1 MNPGT
6 RSGGGIRGPKV
17 AKPRRLRP
25 GAVIGIAAT
34 ASPFDRETFER
45 GLQALRAMGFEVAVS
60 DSLFAA
66 QGYLAGSDEHRA
78 EALQRLFENDSIDAI
93 MCARGGYGSLRLLP
107 LLDYERLCGHPKIL
121 IGFSDVTALLA
132 VLTSRCGFVTF
143 HGPVVTSLADA
154 SSETLAALREA
165 VASDAPLSIRPP
177 TAVAVR
183 PGAASG
189 PVCGGNLTTLCH
201 LLGTP
206 FETSFRDRILFLE
219 DRGEAPYRIDRMLT
233 QMKLAGCFQRIKGLA
248 LGAFTDCGS
257 QQEVLEIVENR
268 FGDAGVPILAGVE
281 AGHSDPNLTIP
292 FGVRAVLD
300 ADSRTLRF
308 ERATVD

>member
-1 MNPGT
+1 MRAGS
-6 RSGGGIRGPKV
+6 RSSGRIRGSKAV
-17 AKPRRLRP
+17 KSRRLRP

-45 GLQALRAMGFEVAVS
+45 GLSVLRAMGFEVAVS

-78 EALQRLFENDSIDAI
+78 AMLQRLCEDAHIDAI

-107 LLDYERLCGHPKIL
+107 LLDYNRLRGRPKVL

-132 VLTSRCGFVTF
+132 ALAARCGFVTF

-154 SSETLAALREA
+154 SPQTLAALREA
-165 VASDAPLSIRPP
+165 VASDAAVSIRPK
-177 TAVAVR
+177 TAVALR
-183 PGAASG
+183 PGTVRA
-189 PVCGGNLTTLCH
+189 PMCGGNLTTLCH

-206 FETSFRDRILFLE
+206 FEPSFHNRILFLE

-233 QMKLAGCFQRIKGLA
+233 QMKLAGCFRRIKGLV
-248 LGAFTDCGS
+248 LGSFTDCGAP
-257 QQEVLEIVENR
+257 QEVLEIVENR
-268 FGDAGVPILAGVE
+268 FGDMDVPILAGID
-281 AGHSDPNLTIP
+281 AGHSEPNLTLP
-292 FGVRAVLD
+292 FGVPSVLD
-300 ADSRTLRF
+300 ADSRILRF